1 MLLLLTIS
9 IKMTVMSCE
18 PSLLRYVN
26 TYPVISSTS
35 QGHPSDK
42 GLDQSGF
49 QTVLTG
55 ALEKN
60 YRSKF
65 RQKKK
70 FVKWAT
76 SFFRKYGTS
85 NSGFLSFS
93 EFVTVCQEILK
104 DPKVASFPSNFTY
117 NFQGALLPNRDDPRE
132 FLNPF

>member
-1 MLLLLTIS
+1 MQ
-9 IKMTVMSCE
+9 
-18 PSLLRYVN
+18 YVN
-26 TYPVISSTS
+26 ACHLNSTTS
-35 QGHPSDK
+35 QGRPSDK

-70 FVKWAT
+70 FAKWAT
-76 SFFRKYGTS
+76 SFFRKYGAT

-104 DPKVASFPSNFTY
+104 DPKVAPLPLTLLTTFS
-117 NFQGALLPNRDDPRE
+117 GALLPNRDDPRE
-132 FLNPF
+132 FLYPNVNKK